1 MIFYRNTVKS
11 PTMEPLE
18 SKPLIQFDGTKLKL
32 VAENLPSTPVKIIS
46 IIGKARMG
54 KSSFLNA
61 FVSKYKEENY
71 NIFTTQ
77 QGIDHC
83 TLGIDYCYIP
93 EKNIIILDSQ
103 GLAHGDARHDPALLL
118 FIYLVSN
125 VVVFNDSRML
135 QNEALRLIEPICTFT
150 QYIDLD
156 TYEKPSLVFRISDGD
171 EIKDAT
177 QNLMNAMAHH
187 DDQYNSIRESIE
199 NVFASPLTLLTT
211 DTPSK
216 EERNFL
222 ASHQYLELLSKKDN
236 LFDAAITEIM
246 NIVEGLEI
254 RQDIIAKIPEFV
266 DSINNNEQIKI
277 EKLDIVSLT
286 HNNDILQWLNKVPSE
301 LKTDIKVD
309 GTQATYEQNVVTR
322 QAAVKKLK
330 TDFTKK
336 FKAVSD
342 TIKKPHKAA
351 MDSQLDT
358 PIEKAKAESEALA
371 MKILKANNLTALE
384 ANQPLGNISDPGI
397 TKDDSVLLQT
407 YLGPYQQFLK
417 ACASVYEPI
426 RTAYEKWVSDINSE
440 MLKGVEKS
448 RKNAAAQR
456 EKIEDYA
463 NELLGSFDDWVTEK
477 IAMMEDP
484 KILLETN
491 SSLMTSW
498 RKQKIVELE
507 TFICDTVKKEV
518 LALTIS
524 SGRLAYSRVVATT
537 PVTPSYE
544 LVSEIYQSF
553 LISLQDLPTKDIQTK
568 LIEKKENLLEN
579 KLFPSVD
586 IAKKICAANPE
597 IKFIFDGHL
606 LESIIKDTGIPNANF
621 YQSKIPYMSL
631 RTWENSYEPLFIKG
645 IETLIADGMCANDDT
660 YKNYVSTAK
669 KTTYQDII
677 YNEML
682 REMEKEFCRLTVKG
696 TVFPSISFIDEEDSD
711 SDDELDIEI
720 GEDLDLDSAFFYT
733 KGKVPLFV

>member
-1 MIFYRNTVKS
+1 
-11 PTMEPLE
+11 MEPLE
-18 SKPLIQFDGTKLKL
+18 SKPLIHFDGTKLVL
-32 VAENLPSTPVKIIS
+32 VAEKLPTTPVKIIS

-61 FVSKYKEENY
+61 FVSKYKQENY

-77 QGIDHC
+77 QGIEHC

-93 EKNIIILDSQ
+93 EKNIMILDSQ

-171 EIKDAT
+171 EIKDAK

-187 DDQYNSIRESIE
+187 EDQYNSIRESIE
-199 NVFASPLTLLTT
+199 NVFASPLTLVTT

-216 EERNFL
+216 EERSFL

-246 NIVEGLEI
+246 NMVDGLEI

-286 HNNDILQWLNKVPSE
+286 HNNDILQWLNKVPAD

-351 MDSQLDT
+351 LDAELDR
-358 PIEKAKAESEALA
+358 PIEKAKAESEELA
-371 MKILKANNLTALE
+371 MKILKANNLTGLE
-384 ANQPLGNISDPGI
+384 ANCLLGQIPDAGI

-407 YLGPYQQFLK
+407 HLGTYQRFLK

-426 RTAYEKWVSDINSE
+426 RTAYEKWVNNINSE

-448 RKNAAAQR
+448 RKSAATQR
-456 EKIEDYA
+456 EKVEDYA

-477 IAMMEDP
+477 IAMMEDS

-491 SSLMTSW
+491 SSLMASW

-507 TFICDTVKKEV
+507 IFICDTVKREDMV
-518 LALTIS
+518 LTMASGSLT
-524 SGRLAYSRVVATT
+524 YNRVYATT
-537 PVTPSYE
+537 PVTPSYQ
-544 LVSEIYQSF
+544 LVSDIYQSF
-553 LISLQDLPTKDIQTK
+553 LISLQDLPTKDI
-568 LIEKKENLLEN
+568 LDILLEKKEQLLEN
-579 KLFPSVD
+579 KIFPTVD
-586 IAKKICAANPE
+586 IAQKICTANPE
-597 IKFIFDGHL
+597 IMFMFDAHILGRIVADTTQPTKFGNHQV
-606 LESIIKDTGIPNANF
+606 A
-621 YQSKIPYMSL
+621 YMSH
-631 RTWENSYEPLFIKG
+631 RTWKNSYEPLFIKA
-645 IETLIADGMCANDDT
+645 IDTLIKNGMCAEDDT
-660 YKNYVSTAK
+660 YTKYTSV
-669 KTTYQDII
+669 KTRTMYQDII
-677 YNEML
+677 YRSML
-682 REMEKEFCRLTVKG
+682 TEIEKEFCRLTVKG
-696 TVFPSISFIDEEDSD
+696 TVFP
-711 SDDELDIEI
+711 ELLVMLVIN
-720 GEDLDLDSAFFYT
+720 
-733 KGKVPLFV
+733 

>member
-1 MIFYRNTVKS
+1 
-11 PTMEPLE
+11 MEPLN

-32 VAENLPSTPVKIIS
+32 VADNLPNTPVKIIS

-61 FVSKYKEENY
+61 LVSKYRQENY

-77 QGIDHC
+77 QGIEHC

-93 EKNIIILDSQ
+93 EKNIMILDSQ

-171 EIKDAT
+171 EIKDAK

-187 DDQYNSIRESIE
+187 EDQYNSIRESIE

-216 EERNFL
+216 EERIFL
-222 ASHQYLELLSKKDN
+222 ASHEYLELLSRKDN
-236 LFDAAITEIM
+236 LFDTAITDIM
-246 NIVEGLEI
+246 NIVDGLEI
-254 RQDIIAKIPEFV
+254 RQDIVAKIPDFV

-286 HNNDILQWLNKVPSE
+286 HNNDILQWLNKVPAE

-330 TDFTKK
+330 TEFTKK

-351 MDSQLDT
+351 LDSQLDT
-358 PIEKAKAESEALA
+358 PIEKAKADCERLA
-371 MKILKANNLTALE
+371 MNILKTNDLTFLE
-384 ANQPLGNISDPGI
+384 KDLPLGNVPDAGI
-397 TKDDSVLLQT
+397 TKDNSVLLQT
-407 YLGPYQQFLK
+407 HLGPYQRFLK

-440 MLKGVEKS
+440 MLKGVEKA

-456 EKIEDYA
+456 EKVEDYA

-477 IAMMEDP
+477 IAMMEDT

-491 SSLMTSW
+491 SSLMTIW
-498 RKQKIVELE
+498 RKQRIVELE
-507 TFICDTVKKEV
+507 TFICDTVKRED
-518 LALTIS
+518 LFLTMS
-524 SGRLAYSRVVATT
+524 SGSLTYTRVLQTT
-537 PVTPSYE
+537 PVTPSYQ
-544 LVSEIYQSF
+544 LVSDIYQSF
-553 LISLQDLPTKDIQTK
+553 LISLQDLPTKEIIGI
-568 LIEKKENLLEN
+568 LLEKKEELLEN

-586 IAKKICAANPE
+586 IAQKICAANPE
-597 IKFIFDGHL
+597 ITFMFDAHL
-606 LESIIKDTGIPNANF
+606 LGRIVGETTQPTKFGSHQVA
-621 YQSKIPYMSL
+621 YMSL
-631 RTWENSYEPLFIKG
+631 RTWKNSYEPLFSKAIDR
-645 IETLIADGMCANDDT
+645 LIADGMCAKDDT
-660 YKNYVSTAK
+660 YTNYTST
-669 KTTYQDII
+669 KTRRVYQDIV
-677 YNEML
+677 YRAML
-682 REMEKEFCRLTVKG
+682 SEMEKEYCRLTVKG
-696 TVFPSISFIDEEDSD
+696 TVFP
-711 SDDELDIEI
+711 EI
-720 GEDLDLDSAFFYT
+720 L
-733 KGKVPLFV
+733 VI

>member
-1 MIFYRNTVKS
+1 MQ
-11 PTMEPLE
+11 PLE
-18 SKPLIQFDGTKLKL
+18 SKPLIHFDGTKLVL
-32 VAENLPSTPVKIIS
+32 VADNLPTTPVKIIS

-61 FVSKYKEENY
+61 FVSKYRQENY

-77 QGIDHC
+77 QGIEHC

-93 EKNIIILDSQ
+93 EKNIMILDSQ

-171 EIKDAT
+171 EIKDAK

-187 DDQYNSIRESIE
+187 EDQYNSIRESIE
-199 NVFASPLTLLTT
+199 NVFASPLTLVTT

-216 EERNFL
+216 EERNLL
-222 ASHQYLELLSKKDN
+222 ASHEYLELLSKKDN

-246 NIVEGLEI
+246 NMVDGLEI
-254 RQDIIAKIPEFV
+254 RQDIVAKIPEFV

-286 HNNDILQWLNKVPSE
+286 HNNDILQWLNKVPAE
-301 LKTDIKVD
+301 FKTEIKVD
-309 GTQATYEQNVVTR
+309 GTQAIYEQNVVTR

-351 MDSQLDT
+351 LDAELDR
-358 PIEKAKAESEALA
+358 PIEKAKAECERLA
-371 MKILKANNLTALE
+371 MNILKANNLTALE
-384 ANQPLGNISDPGI
+384 VNQPLGNIPDAGI

-407 YLGPYQQFLK
+407 YLGTYQRFLN

-426 RTAYEKWVSDINSE
+426 RTRYEKWVFDIISE
-440 MLKGVEKS
+440 MLKAVAKS
-448 RKNAAAQR
+448 RKNAAAER
-456 EKIEDYA
+456 EKVEDYA

-477 IAMMEDP
+477 IAMMEDS

-491 SSLMTSW
+491 STLMTIW
-498 RKQKIVELE
+498 RKQKTVELE
-507 TFICDTVKKEV
+507 TFICDTVKRED
-518 LALTIS
+518 LFLTMSSGALTFT
-524 SGRLAYSRVVATT
+524 RVFATT
-537 PVTPSYE
+537 PVTPSYQ
-544 LVSEIYQSF
+544 LVSDIYQSF
-553 LISLQDLPTKDIQTK
+553 LISLQDLPTKDI
-568 LIEKKENLLEN
+568 LDILLEKKEELLEN
-579 KLFPSVD
+579 KVFPSVD
-586 IAKKICAANPE
+586 IAQKICTANPE
-597 IKFIFDGHL
+597 ITFMFDTHL
-606 LESIIKDTGIPNANF
+606 LGRLVAETTQPTKFGTHQVA
-621 YQSKIPYMSL
+621 YMSL
-631 RTWENSYEPLFIKG
+631 RTWKNSYEPLFIKA
-645 IETLIADGMCANDDT
+645 IDTLIKNGMCAEDDT
-660 YKNYVSTAK
+660 YTNYTSV
-669 KTTYQDII
+669 KTRTMYQDII
-677 YNEML
+677 YRSML
-682 REMEKEFCRLTVKG
+682 TEIEKEFCRLTVKG
-696 TVFPSISFIDEEDSD
+696 TAFP
-711 SDDELDIEI
+711 ELLVIN
-720 GEDLDLDSAFFYT
+720 
-733 KGKVPLFV
+733 

>member
-1 MIFYRNTVKS
+1 
-11 PTMEPLE
+11 MEPLE
-18 SKPLIQFDGTKLKL
+18 SKPLIHFDGTKLKL

-61 FVSKYKEENY
+61 LVSKYRQGNY

-77 QGIDHC
+77 QGIEHC

-93 EKNIIILDSQ
+93 EKNIMILDSQ

-171 EIKDAT
+171 EIKDAK

-199 NVFASPLTLLTT
+199 NVFATPLTLLTT

-216 EERNFL
+216 EERNLL
-222 ASHQYLELLSKKDN
+222 ASHEYLELLSRKDN

-246 NIVEGLEI
+246 SMVDGLEI
-254 RQDIIAKIPEFV
+254 RQDIITKIPEFV
-266 DSINNNEQIKI
+266 GSINNNEQIKI

-286 HNNDILQWLNKVPSE
+286 HNNDILQWLNKVPAE
-301 LKTDIKVD
+301 LKTEIKVD
-309 GTQATYEQNVVTR
+309 GTQASYEQNVVTR

-351 MDSQLDT
+351 LVAELDK

-371 MKILKANNLTALE
+371 MKILKANNLTGLE
-384 ANQPLGNISDPGI
+384 ANQPLGNIPDAGI
-397 TKDDSVLLQT
+397 TKDDGVLLQT
-407 YLGPYQQFLK
+407 HLGTYQRFLK

-440 MLKGVEKS
+440 MVKAVEKS
-448 RKNAAAQR
+448 RKNSSAQR
-456 EKIEDYA
+456 EKVEDYA

-477 IAMMEDP
+477 IAMMEET

-491 SSLMTSW
+491 SNLMTSW

-507 TFICDTVKKEV
+507 TFICDTVKRED
-518 LALTIS
+518 LFLTLSSGALT
-524 SGRLAYSRVVATT
+524 YTRVFATT
-537 PVTPSYE
+537 PVTPSYQ
-544 LVSEIYQSF
+544 LVSDIYQSF
-553 LISLQDLPTKDIQTK
+553 LISLQDLPTKDI
-568 LIEKKENLLEN
+568 LEILLEKKEQLLEH

-586 IAKKICAANPE
+586 IAQKICTANPE
-597 IKFIFDGHL
+597 ITFMFDAHL
-606 LESIIKDTGIPNANF
+606 LGRLVAETTHPTKFGSCQVA
-621 YQSKIPYMSL
+621 YMSL
-631 RTWENSYEPLFIKG
+631 RTWKNSYEPLFIKA
-645 IETLIADGMCANDDT
+645 INTLIADGMCVKDDT
-660 YKNYVSTAK
+660 YKNYTST
-669 KTTYQDII
+669 KTRTMYQDIV
-677 YNEML
+677 YRAML
-682 REMEKEFCRLTVKG
+682 TEIEKEFCRLTVKG
-696 TVFPSISFIDEEDSD
+696 TVFP
-711 SDDELDIEI
+711 ELLVIN
-720 GEDLDLDSAFFYT
+720 
-733 KGKVPLFV
+733 

>member
-1 MIFYRNTVKS
+1 MQ
-11 PTMEPLE
+11 PLN

-32 VAENLPSTPVKIIS
+32 VADNLPTTPVKIIS

-61 FVSKYKEENY
+61 LVSKYRQENY

-77 QGIDHC
+77 QGIEHC

-93 EKNIIILDSQ
+93 EKNIMILDSQ

-125 VVVFNDSRML
+125 VIVFNDSRML

-156 TYEKPSLVFRISDGD
+156 TYEKPTLVFRISDGD

-187 DDQYNSIRESIE
+187 EDQYNSIRESIE

-216 EERNFL
+216 EERKFL
-222 ASHQYLELLSKKDN
+222 ASHEYLELLSRKDN
-236 LFDAAITEIM
+236 LFDSAITEIM
-246 NIVEGLEI
+246 TMVEGLDI
-254 RQDIIAKIPEFV
+254 RNDIIAKIPEFV
-266 DSINNNEQIKI
+266 SSINNNEQIKI

-286 HNNDILQWLNKVPSE
+286 HNNDILQWLNKVPAE

-322 QAAVKKLK
+322 QAAVKKIK
-330 TDFTKK
+330 TEFTKK

-351 MDSQLDT
+351 LDSQLDT
-358 PIEKAKAESEALA
+358 PIEKAKAECERLA
-371 MKILKANNLTALE
+371 MNILKSNNLTGLE
-384 ANQPLGNISDPGI
+384 KEQPLGNIHDAGI
-397 TKDDSVLLQT
+397 RKDDTSLLQT

-440 MLKGVEKS
+440 MLKGVEKA
-448 RKNAAAQR
+448 RKNSAAQR
-456 EKIEDYA
+456 EKVEDYA
-463 NELLGSFDDWVTEK
+463 NELLGSFDDWVTEQ

-491 SSLMTSW
+491 SSIMASW

-507 TFICDTVKKEV
+507 TFICDTVKKED
-518 LALTIS
+518 LYLTIS
-524 SGRLAYSRVVATT
+524 SGRLAYSRVFATT
-537 PVTPSYE
+537 PVTPSYQ
-544 LVSEIYQSF
+544 LVSDIYQSF
-553 LISLQDLPTKDIQTK
+553 LISLQDLPTKDILDI
-568 LIEKKENLLEN
+568 LIERKEKLLEN
-579 KLFPSVD
+579 KLLPSVD
-586 IAKKICAANPE
+586 IAGKICSANPE
-597 IKFIFDGHL
+597 IQFTFDEHL
-606 LESIIKDTGIPNANF
+606 LESIVYDTENNSF
-621 YQSKIPYMSL
+621 NKSKIPYMSQ
-631 RTWENSYEPLFIKG
+631 RTWKNSYEPLFTKAIDR
-645 IETLIADGMCANDDT
+645 LIADGMCAKDDT
-660 YKNYVSTAK
+660 YKNYVSTSK
-669 KTTYQDII
+669 KTMYQDIV
-677 YNEML
+677 YRAML
-682 REMEKEFCRLTVKG
+682 SEMEKEYCRLIVKWA
-696 TVFPSISFIDEEDSD
+696 VFP
-711 SDDELDIEI
+711 EL
-720 GEDLDLDSAFFYT
+720 L
-733 KGKVPLFV
+733 VMN